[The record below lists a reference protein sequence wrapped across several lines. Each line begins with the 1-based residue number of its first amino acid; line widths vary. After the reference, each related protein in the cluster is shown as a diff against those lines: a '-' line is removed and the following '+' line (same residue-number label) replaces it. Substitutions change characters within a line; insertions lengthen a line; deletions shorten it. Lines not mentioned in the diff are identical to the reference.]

1 MVFCCGSFLVMD
13 KVKKKKFSKWFAPTN
28 FASALGKLPLNTAP
42 RQQASYIMSKSQK
55 PNHHLLRGLV
65 EWNHGH
71 WDLGSR
77 EWLCS
82 GSLVSAFSFMQKV
95 FFFFFYLMKGHHGME
110 SFHIGNLG
118 SSSATLEV
126 RWSLSVKVAVMILP
140 GDLLCGLNE
149 NSPCES
155 TCWCG
160 AGTGNCWQMWLF
172 FSKEISLEAD

>member
-13 KVKKKKFSKWFAPTN
+13 KVKKKNSLN
-28 FASALGKLPLNTAP
+28 DLHQLILPVPWESCHWILP
-42 RQQASYIMSKSQK
+42 PWQQASYIMGKSQK

-95 FFFFFYLMKGHHGME
+95 FFFFFYWMKEHHGME